1 MCTILILSL
10 YDKVLVFCRYCGSLQ
25 PMPMP
30 AGSGGVALALFVS
43 KELIVPKVR
52 IENRHLQN
60 LVKKELLLRLVHLDT
75 MYTPL
80 EILVTKKHKQR

>member
-1 MCTILILSL
+1 M
-10 YDKVLVFCRYCGSLQ
+10 FCRYCRSLQ

-30 AGSGGVALALFVS
+30 AGSGGVSLALFVS

-60 LVKKELLLRLVHLDT
+60 LVKKRIVVAAGSSGHYVHTIGDIGDKET
-75 MYTPL
+75 
-80 EILVTKKHKQR
+80 